1 MNKHRAHQRLRRHT
15 DADKGLLNKGWH
27 SKAYHRHFEGY
38 SEVETTNEKG
48 KTIITRVYV
57 GDYYRLDLPKNKRV
71 LLRLSYAE
79 LILAIAA
86 LFFAAASRPIG
97 ANSTWYLALVQMLA
111 FCMTGLLVI
120 NLLSHCTAPRD
131 MTIGDWRSSS
141 QKLQRNAKFAAL
153 AMELTAFL
161 TALYLV
167 LKGED
172 WLMHLLCVG
181 LYAVSG
187 LLAVLLNRLE
197 ANAPYLK
204 FPSTEPAPEDGAYI
218 DI

>member
-15 DADKGLLNKGWH
+15 DADKGLLNKPWH

-48 KTIITRVYV
+48 KTVITRVYV
-57 GDYYRLDLPKNKRV
+57 GDYYRLNLPKNKRV
-71 LLRLSYAE
+71 WLRLSYVG
-79 LILAIAA
+79 LILVIAA

-97 ANSTWYLALVQMLA
+97 ANSIWYLALVQMVDL
-111 FCMTGLLVI
+111 CLIGLLGI
-120 NLLSHCTAPRD
+120 NLLSHCTVPRD
-131 MTIGDWRSSS
+131 MTVGNWRASS
-141 QKLQRNAKFAAL
+141 QRLQRNAKFAAL

-161 TALYLV
+161 TGLYLV
-167 LKGED
+167 LNGED
-172 WLMHLLCVG
+172 WLLHLLCIG

-204 FPSTEPAPEDGAYI
+204 YPSAEEAPEDGAYI
-218 DI
+218 DA